1 MLPMRVS
8 FLCFSLVS
16 THLSSGNSLVYV
28 ASRSERRDP
37 RNEPIVRVHLS
48 FRRLSPVW
56 SAEQTAIAGAFSRTR
71 PLGQHPPAGSKIFC
85 GPPHKYYQTPTHG
98 EVRISVRGNHPCR
111 CALSLFSYAFGI
123 EKNVDGWHL
132 IWISNPPSNQ
142 FHVQTASPL
151 SITRN
156 LHFRS
161 SSYSALTRSHSCF
174 LQSFRHRNE
183 RASVIVVHDIPAYI
197 YVYIY
202 IHTFLHVYLDQPTP
216 QQESTPPWNVWVF
229 LEKDHKPNKRTLK
242 RI

>member
-8 FLCFSLVS
+8 VLCFSLVS

-28 ASRSERRDP
+28 ESGSERREILEMNPLSGSTLVFGGWVQYDLQSKLQLL
-37 RNEPIVRVHLS
+37 EP
-48 FRRLSPVW
+48 FP
-56 SAEQTAIAGAFSRTR
+56 G
-71 PLGQHPPAGSKIFC
+71 LGQHPPAGSKIFC
-85 GPPHKYYQTPTHG
+85 GPPRKYYQTPTHG
-98 EVRISVRGNHPCR
+98 EVLISVRGNHPWR
-111 CALSLFSYAFGI
+111 CALPIFSYAFGI

-132 IWISNPPSNQ
+132 IWISNPFSNQ

-183 RASVIVVHDIPAYI
+183 RASVIVVHDIPASR
-197 YVYIY
+197 
-202 IHTFLHVYLDQPTP
+202 FLGQ
-216 QQESTPPWNVWVF
+216 W
-229 LEKDHKPNKRTLK
+229 RR
-242 RI
+242 RIDLI